1 VLHSSRPTSL
11 PCSCSADAGSVPH
24 GPLVRWPGPDPVTLA
39 DGSLV
44 ISATAPRAGVVVVR
58 AIGEIDLVT
67 APAWRRTLGA
77 AVRIAGSAAA
87 PGPAAAPAEDPAA
100 ASRRTPRRLVC
111 DLSAVTFLG
120 ARGLDV
126 LADLMAQAAEHDVE
140 LVLVLDERGLV
151 NRLLSITDLEGRVPV
166 CHRLEQ
172 AVADAPP
179 PR

>member
-1 VLHSSRPTSL
+1 VLHSSRPTSSS
-11 PCSCSADAGSVPH
+11 CSCSADPHPAPH
-24 GPLVRWPGPDPVTLA
+24 GPLVRWPGPDPVELA

-44 ISATAPRAGVVVVR
+44 ISATAPRAGVVVIR

-77 AVRIAGSAAA
+77 AVWIAGSAAPA
-87 PGPAAAPAEDPAA
+87 GPAAAPT
-100 ASRRTPRRLVC
+100 TPPRGTPGRLVC

-126 LADLMAQAAEHDVE
+126 LVDLAAQAAEHGVE
-140 LVLVLDERGLV
+140 LVLVIDERGLTS
-151 NRLLSITDLEGRVPV
+151 RLLQIAGLAGRIPV

-172 AVADAPP
+172 AVAAAP
-179 PR
+179 

>member
-1 VLHSSRPTSL
+1 VLHSSRPTSSS
-11 PCSCSADAGSVPH
+11 CSCSADPRSH
-24 GPLVRWPGPDPVTLA
+24 GPLVRWPGPDPVELA

-44 ISATAPRAGVVVVR
+44 ISATAPRERVVVIR

-77 AVRIAGSAAA
+77 AVWIAGSAAP
-87 PGPAAAPAEDPAA
+87 PGPAAAPATA
-100 ASRRTPRRLVC
+100 PRHAPSRLVC

-126 LADLMAQAAEHDVE
+126 LVDLTARAAEQGVE
-140 LVLVLDERGLV
+140 LVLVIDERGLTS
-151 NRLLSITDLEGRVPV
+151 RLLQIAGLAGRIPV

-172 AVADAPP
+172 AVAAAPSRP
-179 PR
+179 AS